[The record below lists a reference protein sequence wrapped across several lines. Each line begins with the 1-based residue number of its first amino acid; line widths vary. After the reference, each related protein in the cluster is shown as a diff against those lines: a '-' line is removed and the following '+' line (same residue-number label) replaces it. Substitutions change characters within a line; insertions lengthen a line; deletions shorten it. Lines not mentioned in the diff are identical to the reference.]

1 MNPEAEVHRLL
12 DECGA
17 VLVRQ
22 NKHRVYRLPNNQNF
36 VMASTASDH
45 RAMANNLADLRR
57 MLNTTRERVMT
68 PTTTEATPEVPLS
81 VPVEASP
88 APEPVAVASDA
99 TLPAPPAVPTE
110 PKVETLAERITAAIA
125 AAEQEQ
131 EQLLLA
137 AQIAERRVHLL
148 KALEQFADDPTV
160 ERTLGGLIKVP
171 RPTGPVIKT
180 TTPDA
185 PQGRVTSSVYP
196 VIVTRDRVFE
206 TATRLGADDRAFSTV
221 SVTQQMIGDQHVNP
235 KDRNRIH
242 ASISHAMVVL
252 ADRGLV
258 VLHEKGYGKRP
269 SLWRM
274 PGGTQPKVKTVAKPV
289 ECSDPVPNAKLTT
302 KVNGV
307 KVLKTYRTQ

>member
-57 MLNTTRERVMT
+57 MLNATRERVMT
-68 PTTTEATPEVPLS
+68 PTTTEATPEVPLT

-88 APEPVAVASDA
+88 APEPVAVASDS

-125 AAEQEQ
+125 AASQEQ
-131 EQLLLA
+131 AQLLRA

-171 RPTGPVIKT
+171 RPTGPT
-180 TTPDA
+180 TKATTEA
-185 PQGRVTSSVYP
+185 PQPRTVSSVYP
-196 VIVTRDRVFE
+196 VIVTRDRVLE

-221 SVTQQMIGDQHVNP
+221 AVTEQMIGDQHVNP

-252 ADRGLV
+252 GDRGLV
-258 VLHEKGYGKRP
+258 QLHEKGYGKRP

-274 PGGTQPKVKTVAKPV
+274 PSGTMPKPKLAAKPA
-289 ECSDPVPNAKLTT
+289 ECSDPVPNAKITT